1 MLVATGSSP
10 CWDGQVWEYG
20 EGGQRGWECEGSGG
34 SAVAGTSRFGF

>member
-20 EGGQRGWECEGSGG
+20 EGGQRAGNVKS
-34 SAVAGTSRFGF
+34 SVALR